1 MTKHWLIL
9 LVILGVAVPVIGCS
23 SAGENSSW
31 VPAAIGPQAE
41 CERSGAVSRAALNF
55 CERAR

>member
-23 SAGENSSW
+23 FAGGSSSW
-31 VPAAIGPQAE
+31 VPSAAGPQAE
-41 CERSGAVSRAALNF
+41 CERSGGVWRAALNF